1 MKSPSGFVTDP
12 SFQAGT
18 PAVPA
23 IATGEV
29 FFNGNSQGGI
39 IGGAATAIS
48 TEWTRAVLG
57 VPGMNFSTLLTRST
71 HWDNFSPVLFN
82 AYADEL
88 TRSLGYSIIQMLW
101 DRGEA
106 NGYAHHMTRPQ
117 YANTP
122 PHTVLMHAA
131 FGDHQVA
138 NIAAEVEARTI
149 HAGVR
154 IPALD
159 PGRHSDLNPFFKI
172 PKFNIS
178 PYAGPALVY
187 WDSGSPTPPTG
198 NVPPRAGT
206 DPHSHPRSTAL
217 ARQQKSDFLQ
227 LGGRVV
233 NVCGA
238 SPCYANGYTG
248 NGQ

>member
-1 MKSPSGFVTDP
+1 LMRSANGFVTNP
-12 SFQAGT
+12 AFQVGS
-18 PAVPA
+18 PAAPA

-82 AYADEL
+82 AYSDEL

-106 NGYAHHMTRPQ
+106 NGYAHHITTDPLAGTPQ
-117 YANTP
+117 
-122 PHTVLMHAA
+122 HRVLLLAA

-138 NIAAEVEARTI
+138 NITTENEARTI
-149 HAGVR
+149 GAYVYQPALTAGRSTDLVPMWG
-154 IPALD
+154 IPAVPSL
-159 PGRHSDLNPFFKI
+159 PFTE
-172 PKFNIS
+172 S
-178 PYAGPALVY
+178 MLVY
-187 WDSGSPTPPTG
+187 WDFGTPAPPTQ
-198 NVPPRAGT
+198 NLPPRSPEYGD
-206 DPHSHPRSTAL
+206 DPHTKPGGEPRA
-217 ARQQKSDFLQ
+217 AQQVSNWLQ
-227 LGGRVV
+227 TNGFFADLCNGDPCV
-233 NVCGA
+233 
-238 SPCYANGYTG
+238 SP
-248 NGQ
+248 